1 MLDRL
6 VVYHSDD
13 VDRLSLEHSAVG
25 RYSLPVDAGSDTII
39 LGDHIFDPHFES
51 RHGAARDLHDVRK
64 AARSA
69 NLAFTE
75 PLVIDIVR
83 RDELINPGN
92 VTRPKGLHHF
102 QHHSLRWHP
111 RMMSHSPGLVLAA
124 PIRRSGTQSMLRRVA
139 HCRMAGRAGDWSWLL
154 VVLVVVAVA
163 QRRLGPSS
171 SAMTSTTDRGAAVL
185 SRPARC
191 GSDPEPRPGCPSTA
205 TRRHARPARE
215 VRASLE
221 PWGDEQRVRELD
233 EQLRPLLPGQPKLG
247 RD

>member
-111 RMMSHSPGLVLAA
+111 RMMSHSC
-124 PIRRSGTQSMLRRVA
+124 RSVYG
-139 HCRMAGRAGDWSWLL
+139 
-154 VVLVVVAVA
+154 
-163 QRRLGPSS
+163 
-171 SAMTSTTDRGAAVL
+171 SANLTVSKIF
-185 SRPARC
+185 RPE
-191 GSDPEPRPGCPSTA
+191 SP
-205 TRRHARPARE
+205 
-215 VRASLE
+215 V
-221 PWGDEQRVRELD
+221 ELD
-233 EQLRPLLPGQPKLG
+233 LTRMCALLAGLPDGIVTAVEDRLA
-247 RD
+247 

>member
-13 VDRLSLEHSAVG
+13 VDRLSLEDSAVG
-25 RYSLPVDAGSDTII
+25 RYSLPVDPGSDPII
-39 LGDHIFDPHFES
+39 LGDHIFDPDFES
-51 RHGAARDLHDVRK
+51 SHGAARDLYDVRK

-102 QHHSLRWHP
+102 QQHSLRWHP

-124 PIRRSGTQSMLRRVA
+124 RTRRSGTRHAAPPPASRTVA
-139 HCRMAGRAGDWSWLL
+139 SLVDLATGSWLF
-154 VVLVVVAVA
+154 VALVVVAVA
-163 QRRLGPSS
+163 HRRLIQARRPRPRRSS
-171 SAMTSTTDRGAAVL
+171 GRCRPR
-185 SRPARC
+185 RPA
-191 GSDPEPRPGCPSTA
+191 SLRPQG
-205 TRRHARPARE
+205 
-215 VRASLE
+215 
-221 PWGDEQRVRELD
+221 RVRND
-233 EQLRPLLPGQPKLG
+233 PPATHVVST
-247 RD
+247 